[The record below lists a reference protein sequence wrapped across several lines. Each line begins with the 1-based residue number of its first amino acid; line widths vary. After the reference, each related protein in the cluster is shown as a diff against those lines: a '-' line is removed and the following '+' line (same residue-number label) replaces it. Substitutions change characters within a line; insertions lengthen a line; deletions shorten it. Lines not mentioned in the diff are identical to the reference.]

1 MEVLATTRES
11 PLIIR
16 VARAIDAPMAH
27 AIDVEAFGPYGTA
40 EKLDTLAARQQ
51 VFPDGFLI
59 AEVTGEIVG
68 YASSEKW
75 LTERAPALD
84 EPPSQTHSPNG
95 SIFCITA
102 MAVRRARQNHGIGT
116 ALLTALLDVAQ
127 AHQCKAVLLE
137 TTHAQHFY
145 LHHGFQIT
153 QVRRERD
160 VELSVMKK
168 NLPYPDQ
175 P

>member
-1 MEVLATTRES
+1 MDVPAKTR
-11 PLIIR
+11 PLPIIIR
-16 VARAIDAPMAH
+16 TAKVADVPIAH
-27 AIDVEAFGPYGTA
+27 SIDVEAFGPYCTD
-40 EKLDTLAARQQ
+40 EKVGTLAARQQ

-84 EPPSQTHSPNG
+84 EPPSQTHSPSG
-95 SIFCITA
+95 GIFCVTA
-102 MAVRRARQNHGIGT
+102 MAVRRERQNQGIGA
-116 ALLTALLDVAQ
+116 ALLTALLEVAQ
-127 AHQCKAVLLE
+127 THQCKAVLLE

-145 LHHGFQIT
+145 LHRGFQIVL
-153 QVRRERD
+153 VRCERD